1 MNHRK
6 ILGILLGLSLL
17 GIVVGLIFL
26 YPEKIGVCSPNDRE
40 CIYPRA
46 FSIGEPLTF
55 GFIPFIPLLIILF
68 FFYKEIFKTWGKFAL
83 VIIPLSIIVII
94 STPVSCHSILCFN
107 KELMAWSLSILFL
120 ILSLIIIIYK
130 SAQMFL
136 ARKNTDRKI

>member
-1 MNHRK
+1 MSHRK
-6 ILGILLGLSLL
+6 ILGILLGISIL
-17 GIVVGLIFL
+17 GLITGLAFL
-26 YPEKIGVCSPNDRE
+26 YPEKIGVCSPDDRE

-55 GFIPFIPLLIILF
+55 GLIPFIPLLIILF
-68 FFYKEIFKTWGKFAL
+68 FFSKEIFKTWGKFAL